1 MLITIR
7 LSIINLAATAR
18 TDVAVG
24 TESDAS
30 MLATTRAD
38 TPLIGSSVDALGV
51 INTGAGLTIGS
62 AGVGCGVAVT
72 RRIGCCVG
80 ADACATGA
88 CTTGAL
94 TGGGVCFCALGTGGT
109 PLETGCEDC
118 LEVAIDT
125 GVPGLLLLKYST
137 QAGSTDNGSAK

>member
-1 MLITIR
+1 
-7 LSIINLAATAR
+7 
-18 TDVAVG
+18 
-24 TESDAS
+24 

-88 CTTGAL
+88 DACATGADACATGAE

-118 LEVAIDT
+118 LEVAFDT